1 FWCMLMTAGLL
12 LVGLP
17 YSVCVAAQWYYGW
30 PDKPGYKKYI
40 EALNPRI
47 YRLTIVTLDLLKYFK
62 YGILHFQMK
71 SWYKN
76 EENSKYYQK
85 GIVYGRKGKK
95 LDLYYPPKRNKSEA
109 TLAPVVVFIYGGA
122 WSSGERSL
130 YCLLARQMTE
140 ELNTTVICP
149 DYCTYPE
156 GNVLAM
162 VQDIADCLIWV
173 QENGQKFSFDED
185 NIIVIGHS
193 SGAHLA
199 TPATLFLTDARDE
212 LFIDSKKQRETA
224 SSIRGVILSGIYNIV
239 EYYEHEQK
247 RGIEYLSSM
256 TRAMNGE
263 ENFPYYS
270 PVHIVKKLSKEQ
282 LSRVPQF
289 VLLHG
294 DCDIVVLADS
304 SVKFYELLTSL
315 SVKVSLH
322 LLGGVH
328 HNEMVID
335 LMLPSRPYY
344 RPIFRCIQQEFRKLL
359 GPS

>member
-1 FWCMLMTAGLL
+1 
-12 LVGLP
+12 
-17 YSVCVAAQWYYGW
+17 
-30 PDKPGYKKYI
+30 
-40 EALNPRI
+40 
-47 YRLTIVTLDLLKYFK
+47 
-62 YGILHFQMK
+62 MK

-156 GNVLAM
+156 
-162 VQDIADCLIWV
+162 
-173 QENGQKFSFDED
+173 D

-224 SSIRGVILSGIYNIV
+224 SSIRGVIGLSGIYNIV